1 MRRTGTRGRDATHTG
16 RSGRGRPLRRLL
28 LRGLLVLALGPGSLS
43 GIVAAPDDCPDALIT
58 ADVKSRI
65 LAKHPV
71 AGLKIN
77 VETDACV
84 VTLKG
89 CAGSDDV
96 AKSAVRAARK
106 VKKVQAVKNEMS
118 ICPKE

>member
-1 MRRTGTRGRDATHTG
+1 MRDTLMRGTSRIGR
-16 RSGRGRPLRRLL
+16 RRPLCGL
-28 LRGLLVLALGPGSLS
+28 LRGGLLVLVLGAGWVS
-43 GIVAAPDDCPDALIT
+43 GLPAAPDDCPDALIT

-96 AKSAVRAARK
+96 ARSAVKAARK
-106 VKKVQAVKNEMS
+106 VQKVKAVRNEMS

>member
-1 MRRTGTRGRDATHTG
+1 MRDGKATRTE
-16 RSGRGRPLRRLL
+16 RSGRGRVLL
-28 LRGLLVLALGPGSLS
+28 PGGLLALALACGTLS
-43 GIVAAPDDCPDALIT
+43 GLLAVPDDCPDALIT

-77 VETDACV
+77 VETDQCV

-89 CAGSDDV
+89 CAESPEV
-96 AKSAVRAARK
+96 ARSAVKAARK
-106 VKKVQAVKNEMS
+106 VKKVKAVKNEMS
-118 ICPKE
+118 SCPKE